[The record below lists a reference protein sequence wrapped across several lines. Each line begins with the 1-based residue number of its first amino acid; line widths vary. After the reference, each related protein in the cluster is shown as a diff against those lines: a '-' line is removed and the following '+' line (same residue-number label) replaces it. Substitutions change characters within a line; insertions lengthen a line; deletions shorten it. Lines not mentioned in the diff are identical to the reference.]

1 MFIIGDCMD
10 WKNYFTQRPYLF
22 GETEFLKQVHKTVS
36 GEPITTDQFATQISD
51 IKDALAIRSEDLV
64 LDMCCGNGIITI
76 EISKECRRIVGFDF
90 SEPLINIAKKY
101 NNPDN
106 ATYYCMSVLDIEITK
121 VINEPFTKIYM
132 YEAIQ
137 HFSKDDFQKIMEII
151 TQISTPDAL
160 IFFGGIPDED
170 KIWDFYDTP
179 ERRKEYE
186 LRKSNN
192 QDPIGTWWK
201 KDDFVSICAQNG
213 FDCKILLQNPLLHSA
228 HYRFDA
234 CIFQKNAI

>member
-1 MFIIGDCMD
+1 MD
-10 WKNYFTQRPYLF
+10 WKDYFTQRPTLF
-22 GETEFLKQVHKTVS
+22 NETEFLKQVHKTVS
-36 GEPITTDQFATQISD
+36 GQPITAAQFNAQISD
-51 IKDALAIRSEDLV
+51 IKNALEINNNDFV

-76 EISKECRRIVGFDF
+76 EISKECHSIVGVDF

-106 ATYYCMSVLDIEITK
+106 TSYYCMSVLDIELTEIIK
-121 VINEPFTKIYM
+121 EPFTKIYM
-132 YEAIQ
+132 YEALQ
-137 HFSKDDFQKIMEII
+137 HFSKDDFQKIMKLIRE
-151 TQISTPDAL
+151 ISTPDAL
-160 IFFGGIPDED
+160 TFFGGIPDED

-179 ERRKEYE
+179 ERRQEYE

-201 KDDFVSICAQNG
+201 KEDFMNTC
-213 FDCKILLQNPLLHSA
+213 LQNRFECEVLNQNPELHSA

-234 CIFQKNAI
+234 LISTSFLNINH